1 MTSTLT
7 LQARWQSLRDLAS
20 SAIVQERALEPWLT
34 ESILEQ
40 KELGN
45 ALAFRLS
52 RTLTVDAVQ
61 RHTLHARFV
70 SVQQEHPA
78 LIESAWADL
87 EATVTRDPAF
97 DTPLEVFLFSK
108 GFLAIQAYR
117 LGHRLWLDGN
127 RMLPLY
133 IQARCNE
140 MLAVDIHPASRIGQ
154 GIMLDH
160 GTGIVIGETAV
171 VEDDVSILQAVT
183 LGGTGKEC
191 GDRHP
196 KVRRG
201 VMIGAGA
208 KILGNIE
215 IGEGAKVGAG
225 SIVLK
230 PVAPHTTVVGNPAR
244 PVGTPRHE
252 QPALVMDQS
261 FDQD

>member
-1 MTSTLT
+1 MTSTPT

-40 KELGN
+40 KELGS

-61 RHTLHARFV
+61 RQTLHARFLR
-70 SVQQEHPA
+70 VQQEHPS

-127 RMLPLY
+127 RCP
-133 IQARCNE
+133 
-140 MLAVDIHPASRIGQ
+140 
-154 GIMLDH
+154 
-160 GTGIVIGETAV
+160 
-171 VEDDVSILQAVT
+171 
-183 LGGTGKEC
+183 
-191 GDRHP
+191 
-196 KVRRG
+196 RR
-201 VMIGAGA
+201 
-208 KILGNIE
+208 
-215 IGEGAKVGAG
+215 
-225 SIVLK
+225 
-230 PVAPHTTVVGNPAR
+230 
-244 PVGTPRHE
+244 
-252 QPALVMDQS
+252 
-261 FDQD
+261 